1 MRKLGYENQNG
12 DIVWTL
18 KDKKTC
24 ESCGDTFTTK
34 LFTIPEERT
43 IPKVRAYANVNG
55 VLIRQM
61 AV

>member
-24 ESCGDTFTTK
+24 ESCGDIFTTK

-43 IPKVRAYANVNG
+43 IPIVAYKAVNG
-55 VLIRQM
+55 KLVRQT
-61 AV
+61 V

>member
-1 MRKLGYENQNG
+1 MRKLGYVNQNG

-34 LFTIPEERT
+34 LFTIPEERS
-43 IPKVRAYANVNG
+43 IPLVAYKAVNG
-55 VLIRQM
+55 KLVRQT
-61 AV
+61 V

>member
-1 MRKLGYENQNG
+1 MRKLGYVKQNG

-18 KDKKTC
+18 KDRKTC

-43 IPKVRAYANVNG
+43 IPIVAYKAVNG
-55 VLIRQM
+55 KLVRQT
-61 AV
+61 V

>member
-1 MRKLGYENQNG
+1 MRKLGYVNQNG

-18 KDKKTC
+18 KDRKTC

-43 IPKVRAYANVNG
+43 IPIVAYKAINGKLVRQTV
-55 VLIRQM
+55 
-61 AV
+61 

>member
-43 IPKVRAYANVNG
+43 IPIVAYKAVNG
-55 VLIRQM
+55 KLVRQT
-61 AV
+61 V

>member
-1 MRKLGYENQNG
+1 MRKLGYVNQNG

-18 KDKKTC
+18 KDRKTC

-43 IPKVRAYANVNG
+43 IPLVAYKAVNG
-55 VLIRQM
+55 KLVRQT
-61 AV
+61 V

>member
-1 MRKLGYENQNG
+1 MRKLGYVNQNG

-43 IPKVRAYANVNG
+43 IPLVAYKAVNG
-55 VLIRQM
+55 KLVRQT
-61 AV
+61 V

>member
-18 KDKKTC
+18 KDRKTC

-34 LFTIPEERT
+34 LFTIPEERS
-43 IPKVRAYANVNG
+43 IPLVAYKAVNG
-55 VLIRQM
+55 KLIRQT
-61 AV
+61 V

>member
-1 MRKLGYENQNG
+1 MRKLGYVNQNG

-18 KDKKTC
+18 KDRKTC

-43 IPKVRAYANVNG
+43 IPIVAYKTVNG
-55 VLIRQM
+55 KLVRQT
-61 AV
+61 V

>member
-43 IPKVRAYANVNG
+43 IPIVAYKAINGKLVRQT
-55 VLIRQM
+55 I
-61 AV
+61 

>member
-1 MRKLGYENQNG
+1 MRKLGYVNQNG

-18 KDKKTC
+18 KDRKTY

-43 IPKVRAYANVNG
+43 IPIVAYKAVNG
-55 VLIRQM
+55 KLVRQT
-61 AV
+61 V

>member
-1 MRKLGYENQNG
+1 MRKLGYVNQNG

-43 IPKVRAYANVNG
+43 IPIVAYKAVNG
-55 VLIRQM
+55 KLVRQT
-61 AV
+61 V

>member
-18 KDKKTC
+18 KDRKTC

-34 LFTIPEERT
+34 LFTVPEERT
-43 IPKVRAYANVNG
+43 IPLVAYKAVNG
-55 VLIRQM
+55 KLVRQT
-61 AV
+61 V

>member
-24 ESCGDTFTTK
+24 ENCGDTFTTK
-34 LFTIPEERT
+34 LFTIPEERS
-43 IPKVRAYANVNG
+43 IPLVAYKAVNG
-55 VLIRQM
+55 KLVRQT
-61 AV
+61 V

>member
-18 KDKKTC
+18 KDRKTC

-34 LFTIPEERT
+34 LFTIPEERS
-43 IPKVRAYANVNG
+43 IPLVAYKAVNG
-55 VLIRQM
+55 KLVRQT
-61 AV
+61 V

>member
-34 LFTIPEERT
+34 LFTIPEERS
-43 IPKVRAYANVNG
+43 IPIVAYKAVNG
-55 VLIRQM
+55 KLVRQT
-61 AV
+61 V

>member
-1 MRKLGYENQNG
+1 MRKLGYVNQNG

-34 LFTIPEERT
+34 LFTIPEERS
-43 IPKVRAYANVNG
+43 IPIVAYKAVNG
-55 VLIRQM
+55 KLVRQT
-61 AV
+61 V

>member
-18 KDKKTC
+18 KNKKTC

-34 LFTIPEERT
+34 LFTIPEERS
-43 IPKVRAYANVNG
+43 IPLVAYKAVNG
-55 VLIRQM
+55 KLVRQT
-61 AV
+61 V